1 MQQEWKDLNADERCA
16 AIIAIYPKTKGT
28 GKEIAHALSQHF
40 RVTISRNAVIAHYNR
55 HASKLVDVPLT
66 GTPNRYLKP
75 KSEIST
81 PQQKRP
87 AASTSA
93 QQPAKPKSPKKPS
106 SLLLRSGGHFAQ
118 PVLVKPLAKPPVLEQ
133 PLTAPE
139 PLRLK
144 LYQLERN
151 QCRWPV
157 EGDRENTL
165 FCGAGTNE
173 QESYCPCHRKM
184 SIGVGSR
191 AERDAIPRR
200 KAA

>member
-1 MQQEWKDLNADERCA
+1 MQQEWKNLDADERCA

-28 GKEIAHALSQHF
+28 GKEIAHALSQQF
-40 RVTISRNAVIAHYNR
+40 RVTISRNAVISHYNR
-55 HASKLVDVPLT
+55 HAPKLVDVPLT

-75 KSEIST
+75 KSEISA
-81 PQQKRP
+81 PKQQTKP
-87 AASTSA
+87 AAVPSA
-93 QQPAKPKSPKKPS
+93 KPKKPS

-139 PLRLK
+139 PKYLELYLLK
-144 LYQLERN
+144 SNE
-151 QCRWPV
+151 CRWPV

-165 FCGAGTNE
+165 FCGAATDQ

-184 SIGVGSR
+184 SIGIGSR
-191 AERDAIPRR
+191 AERDALRRR
-200 KAA
+200 KTA

>member
-1 MQQEWKDLNADERCA
+1 MQQEWKNLNADERCA

-40 RVTISRNAVIAHYNR
+40 RVTISRNAVISHYNR
-55 HASKLVDVPLT
+55 HAPKLVDVPLT
-66 GTPNRYLKP
+66 GTPNRATKSGAAGKKRLSPPKP
-75 KSEIST
+75 VKE
-81 PQQKRP
+81 
-87 AASTSA
+87 
-93 QQPAKPKSPKKPS
+93 PAKPKKPS
-106 SLLLRSGGHFAQ
+106 GLLLRSGGHFAQ
-118 PVLVKPLAKPPVLEQ
+118 PVLVKPAAMPPVLEQ

-165 FCGAGTNE
+165 FCGAVTDE

-184 SIGVGSR
+184 SIGIGSR
-191 AERDAIPRR
+191 AERDALRGR

>member
-1 MQQEWKDLNADERCA
+1 MQQEWKNLNADERCA
-16 AIIAIYPKTKGT
+16 AIKEIYSRTRGT
-28 GKEIAHALSQHF
+28 GKEIAHALSTKF
-40 RVTISRNAVIAHYNR
+40 RVTVSRSAVISHYNR

-75 KSEIST
+75 KSEISA
-81 PQQKRP
+81 PKQQTKP
-87 AASTSA
+87 AAVPSD
-93 QQPAKPKSPKKPS
+93 KSKKPS

-165 FCGAGTNE
+165 FCGAATNE

-184 SIGVGSR
+184 SIGIGSR
-191 AERDAIPRR
+191 AERDALRRR

>member
-28 GKEIAHALSQHF
+28 GKEIANALSQQF
-40 RVTISRNAVIAHYNR
+40 RITISRNAVISHYNR

-66 GTPNRYLKP
+66 GTPNRYMKP
-75 KSEIST
+75 KSEIAA
-81 PQQKRP
+81 PKQEAKP
-87 AASTSA
+87 AAVPS
-93 QQPAKPKSPKKPS
+93 PKPKKPS

-118 PVLVKPLAKPPVLEQ
+118 PVLVKPLATPPVLAQ

-165 FCGAGTNE
+165 FCGAVTDE

-184 SIGVGSR
+184 SIGIGSR
-191 AERDAIPRR
+191 AERDALRRR

>member
-1 MQQEWKDLNADERCA
+1 MHQEWKNLNADERCA

-28 GKEIAHALSQHF
+28 GKEIAHALSQQF
-40 RVTISRNAVIAHYNR
+40 RVTISRNAVISHYNR
-55 HASKLVDVPLT
+55 HAPKLVDVPLT

-75 KSEIST
+75 KSGISA
-81 PQQKRP
+81 PKQQTKP
-87 AASTSA
+87 AAVPSA
-93 QQPAKPKSPKKPS
+93 KPKKPS

-139 PLRLK
+139 PKYLELYLLK
-144 LYQLERN
+144 SNE
-151 QCRWPV
+151 CRWPV

-165 FCGAGTNE
+165 FCGAATDQ

-184 SIGVGSR
+184 SIGIGSR
-191 AERDAIPRR
+191 AERDALRRR
-200 KAA
+200 KTA

>member
-1 MQQEWKDLNADERCA
+1 MQQEWKNLDADERCA

-28 GKEIAHALSQHF
+28 GKEIAHALSQQF
-40 RVTISRNAVIAHYNR
+40 QVTITRNAVISHYNR
-55 HASKLVDVPLT
+55 HASKLVEVPLT
-66 GTPNRYLKP
+66 GTPNRET
-75 KSEIST
+75 KSCAAAG
-81 PQQKRP
+81 QKRP
-87 AASTSA
+87 VAPT
-93 QQPAKPKSPKKPS
+93 PAKPKKPS
-106 SLLLRSGGHFAQ
+106 GLLLRSGGHFAQ
-118 PVLVKPLAKPPVLEQ
+118 PVLVKPAATPPVLAQ

-157 EGDRENTL
+157 DGDRENTL
-165 FCGAGTNE
+165 FCGAATDE

-184 SIGVGSR
+184 SIGIGSR
-191 AERDAIPRR
+191 AERDALRRR